1 MNQCFTARYRLFIIL
16 RATFISIVFNNVIS
30 FSILVSGSNLASH
43 MVGSLKKG
51 SKPSSSISLP
61 SSAYNT
67 LPSQHHLRTS
77 TSSPRFIGNTP
88 PTTATP
94 TAAIATKPLHKRSPS
109 SDSGTGSNTPVS
121 SYHSN
126 SGAKTPVHHTVY
138 LHGNYLLAIFKL
150 FCFVVRDTGNKIS
163 KASFSLELFSLYL
176 ILDNLK

>member
-1 MNQCFTARYRLFIIL
+1 MSTNQII
-16 RATFISIVFNNVIS
+16 ICIIQ
-30 FSILVSGSNLASH
+30 ILVSGSNLASH

-77 TSSPRFIGNTP
+77 TSSPRFIGTHSSTP
-88 PTTATP
+88 PT
-94 TAAIATKPLHKRSPS
+94 TKPLHKRSPS

-126 SGAKTPVHHTVY
+126 SGGAKTPVHHTVY
-138 LHGNYLLAIFKL
+138 LHGNCIWIELDFYLPS
-150 FCFVVRDTGNKIS
+150 CDHTFVRYFIEGGLYYSWNPPKELRGMFAFWKIMG
-163 KASFSLELFSLYL
+163 KGV
-176 ILDNLK
+176 ITLK